1 MPDAMEGAQRR
12 IARYVVEQEIGRGTM
27 GVVFRAHDPQLDRTV
42 ALKTVQTAFAATA
55 DEAEG
60 FERRFL
66 AEARAAARLT
76 HPNIVVVHD
85 VGRDPVTHT
94 LFIAFEHLSGR
105 TLAELAREGP
115 LEWREAVRIAAQVAK
130 ALHHAHREGIVHRDV
145 KPANVMLLPSG
156 ETKVM
161 DFGIAKVPA
170 QRLTSTGQFFGT
182 PAYMSPEQASAE
194 PLDGRSDLFSL
205 AAVLYLLLT
214 GRPAFEADSVPATLT
229 RVLFRDPPP
238 ASSLITGLPTSLD
251 RVLAKALAKRPADRY
266 PDAHAF
272 ALDLEAILAG
282 RAPSAAA
289 HSSPQATLV
298 SRAAAAKEATPSPPA
313 AAFPP
318 IAPPTRRWPAWP
330 AERRAVLGLA
340 ALAALA
346 VAVGVAVSGW
356 GRASVELNLEHSLRS
371 GVVKVFVDDRLVL
384 EEELESWV
392 KDDLVIV
399 KVRKGRLNQ
408 TFRVPAGE
416 CILRLEVEGD
426 GFRGSRSIDGRF
438 AAGEVRRLEARVGGL
453 VKKDLSLWLAPAKE
467 S

>member
-1 MPDAMEGAQRR
+1 
-12 IARYVVEQEIGRGTM
+12 
-27 GVVFRAHDPQLDRTV
+27 
-42 ALKTVQTAFAATA
+42 
-55 DEAEG
+55 
-60 FERRFL
+60 
-66 AEARAAARLT
+66 
-76 HPNIVVVHD
+76 
-85 VGRDPVTHT
+85 

-318 IAPPTRRWPAWP
+318 IAPPTRRWPAWT

-356 GRASVELNLEHSLRS
+356 GRASVVLNLEHSLRS

-399 KVRKGRLNQ
+399 KTRKGRLTQ

-416 CILRLEVEGD
+416 RILRLEVEGD
-426 GFRGSRSIDGRF
+426 GFRGSRTIDGRF

-453 VKKDLSLWLAPAKE
+453 VKKDLSLWLAPAKA